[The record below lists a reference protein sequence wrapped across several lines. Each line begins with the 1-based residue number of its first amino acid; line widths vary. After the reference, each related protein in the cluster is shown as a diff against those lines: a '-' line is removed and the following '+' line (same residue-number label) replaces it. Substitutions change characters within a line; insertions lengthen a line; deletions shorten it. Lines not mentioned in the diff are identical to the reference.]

1 LPPSI
6 LLGTG
11 GPSLHLVLD
20 PGTLASSPYVFAI
33 ACAIPPVQKT
43 EGHGGVH
50 SGRRHPQDVQACGG
64 SVVVGHGRWPKK
76 LKTKQQF
83 TRSSRRR
90 RRSRKSYVFFQST
103 VVYLGPEVTLEG
115 LGRRVA
121 FRVVGHVA
129 SCNVIVRSSNFGV
142 SSWWSTLTEPQGSRH
157 LSCDDCFFPLH
168 RKLPC
173 QQFASWIF
181 YGSRLKSSCACKY
194 CTAGTNGNTCSTP
207 LVE

>member
-1 LPPSI
+1 MFARCL
-6 LLGTG
+6 
-11 GPSLHLVLD
+11 SLRWRHRRQ
-20 PGTLASSPYVFAI
+20 PWSLARRVDD
-33 ACAIPPVQKT
+33 KT
-43 EGHGGVH
+43 TIHEFKN
-50 SGRRHPQDVQACGG
+50 S
-64 SVVVGHGRWPKK
+64 KK
-76 LKTKQQF
+76 LKKK
-83 TRSSRRR
+83 
-90 RRSRKSYVFFQST
+90 RKSYVFFQST
-103 VVYLGPEVTLEG
+103 VVYLGPEVTLKG

>member
-1 LPPSI
+1 MA
-6 LLGTG
+6 TF
-11 GPSLHLVLD
+11 
-20 PGTLASSPYVFAI
+20 TRLASLRW
-33 ACAIPPVQKT
+33 
-43 EGHGGVH
+43 H
-50 SGRRHPQDVQACGG
+50 RRHLPWSLAKKTTIHQLKK
-64 SVVVGHGRWPKK
+64 SNKKKFKKKFKK
-76 LKTKQQF
+76 LKKK
-83 TRSSRRR
+83 
-90 RRSRKSYVFFQST
+90 RKSYVFFQST
-103 VVYLGPEVTLEG
+103 VVYLGPEVTLKG